1 MKINGTD
8 PQSVMQVYRS
18 LHVQGQSK
26 AAGGAASK
34 AATASQQ
41 DQLALSEQGRLVADA
56 QRAIASVADV
66 RTTLVSAI
74 RHDLENGKYVVDSLK
89 AAEGLLKEAMVNDAA
104 MR

>member
-18 LHVQGQSK
+18 VHVQGQSK
-26 AAGGAASK
+26 ATGGAASK
-34 AATASQQ
+34 AARAYQQ

-74 RHDLENGKYVVDSLK
+74 RNDLENGKYVVDSLK
-89 AAEGLLKEAMVNDAA
+89 AAEGLLKEAMVNEAA
-104 MR
+104 MG